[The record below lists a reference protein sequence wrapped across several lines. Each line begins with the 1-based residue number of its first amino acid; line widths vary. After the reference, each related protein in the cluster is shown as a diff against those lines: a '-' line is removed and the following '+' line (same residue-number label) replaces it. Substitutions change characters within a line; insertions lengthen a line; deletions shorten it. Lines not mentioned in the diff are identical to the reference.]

1 MMFFVLQVKEHEKKS
16 QLGILNLPL
25 NRLLNASDMSM
36 DQRFLL
42 ERSGANSQIK
52 LKATLRVCI
61 RRARAA

>member
-25 NRLLNASDMSM
+25 NRLLNTSDMSM

-61 RRARAA
+61 HQALAA